1 MICVLRIVV
10 ITVAALVG
18 AAMFAFAG
26 AQGDPSDKGENCD
39 GDTLQIIE
47 CMERQR
53 QYWDGKL
60 TAAYQ
65 QALKDAEPAQRD
77 LLRAA
82 ERAWIKYRDT
92 NCDYYAAGE
101 GSISRVN
108 AAWCMRD
115 MTEKRAKELVESPY
129 PN

>member
-1 MICVLRIVV
+1 MLKGFAF
-10 ITVAALVG
+10 AAGLAVFAG
-18 AAMFAFAG
+18 PAFAG
-26 AQGDPSDKGENCD
+26 AQGDPPDKAENCER
-39 GDTLQIIE
+39 GTLQLIE

-53 QYWDGKL
+53 QYWDVKL
-60 TAAYQ
+60 TTAYQ
-65 QALKDAEPAQRD
+65 WASKDAGPAERD

-82 ERAWIKYRDT
+82 ERAWIKFRDA
-92 NCDYYAAGE
+92 NSGHYAVGE

-115 MTEKRAKELVESPY
+115 MTEKRAKELAESPY